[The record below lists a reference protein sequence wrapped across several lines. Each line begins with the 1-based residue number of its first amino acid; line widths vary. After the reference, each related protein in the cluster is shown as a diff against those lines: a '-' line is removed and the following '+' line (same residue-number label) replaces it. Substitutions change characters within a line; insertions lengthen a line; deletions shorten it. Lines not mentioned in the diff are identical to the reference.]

1 MNRAEFAGRGT
12 AMELDDD
19 PLEEAASATN
29 EPEALPL
36 PGLVSERL
44 AGAGDEGGAAQFR
57 GSIASLAGRG
67 TAVPARV
74 DGGKFEGIGAGKVE
88 LELPGCAATRVE
100 AEGSFGGELS
110 ELAIGGVDPP
120 ADPVTGKVNLHCG
133 QAATF
138 PNNSSGATSSLPQ
151 FGQRIV
157 RGIPKTITFPIRRRN
172 NSARTVPG

>member
-12 AMELDDD
+12 AIELDDD
-19 PLEEAASATN
+19 PFEEAGSATN

-36 PGLVSERL
+36 PGRVSVRL
-44 AGAGDEGGAAQFR
+44 AGEGIEGGAAKSR
-57 GSIASLAGRG
+57 GSLASFVGRA

-88 LELPGCAATRVE
+88 LELPGCAAMRVD
-100 AEGSFGGELS
+100 AVGSFGGEFS

-172 NSARTVPG
+172 NSARTVQG